1 MLTIFGA
8 HQQMC
13 DGLSRRDFLRV
24 GALGGGLTL
33 ADMLR
38 LKAQG
43 STGASP
49 KAVIMMCLSGGPSH
63 MDMYDMKPDA
73 PAEYRGE
80 WKPIQTNVPG
90 FDICEHMP
98 LQAKVADKMALVRN
112 MKFLQG
118 GHTPPELLTG
128 FVDSRKPDIGAAV
141 SKLRRDASLMGELP
155 PYVSLNIESYPSF
168 LGTAYKP
175 FAPKAETGG
184 LGLARGLTMDRLED
198 RKVLMQAFD
207 TLSRDL
213 DDHRRNLAGADLF
226 NTQALRMI
234 STSKAR
240 DAFDIGKEPDKV
252 EPPKV
257 VPPKTVTRVYRSNF
271 VDANLV
277 GEALLKMFPQQL
289 TVSGVSTQLTPRMG
303 DRDTAAATGVSSGIL
318 KTDGQARP
326 SKLLVVRGPEDIV
339 DAAMEIAK
347 EMDFER
353 PQVGIAVTIHDI
365 SNDALKDLGLTWEYG
380 KLQIEEQ
387 SPRGINFGSFS
398 RVPFTAVGTIRAL
411 ERSDKAKLLASPNV
425 SVLDGES
432 AFILI
437 GNRIN
442 FPVLVG
448 FSQANTPIFDK
459 QEERVGIY
467 LQVSASVSNDGQIT
481 LSLYPQVS
489 TVTGFLEVNGASY
502 PQIST
507 REAQT
512 TLRVKSGET
521 IVMGGMLKDEEL
533 SSVEKVPL
541 LSQIPILGELFTHR
555 KKTKSSSQVIIS
567 ITPAILE
574 SNP

>member
-1 MLTIFGA
+1 MISFLMSLSAGVAMLAPAILQPEAAAVPRAVEDVSLVGTQPAVSLADVVERVLPAPKTPRDKLCSLESSDLEFPLILKA
-8 HQQMC
+8 
-13 DGLSRRDFLRV
+13 LSEQTKVNLIL
-24 GALGGGLTL
+24 LGGSNEKLTV
-33 ADMLR
+33 R
-38 LKAQG
+38 LKNVKLGEMLDHLCALANLGNLDVG
-43 STGASP
+43 STI
-49 KAVIMMCLSGGPSH
+49 VI
-63 MDMYDMKPDA
+63 A
-73 PAEYRGE
+73 P
-80 WKPIQTNVPG
+80 
-90 FDICEHMP
+90 
-98 LQAKVADKMALVRN
+98 
-112 MKFLQG
+112 
-118 GHTPPELLTG
+118 
-128 FVDSRKPDIGAAV
+128 
-141 SKLRRDASLMGELP
+141 
-155 PYVSLNIESYPSF
+155 
-168 LGTAYKP
+168 
-175 FAPKAETGG
+175 
-184 LGLARGLTMDRLED
+184 
-198 RKVLMQAFD
+198 D
-207 TLSRDL
+207 TLL
-213 DDHRRNLAGADLF
+213 KEKYPKEWVAKH
-226 NTQALRMI
+226 
-234 STSKAR
+234 
-240 DAFDIGKEPDKV
+240 GKEPDKV

-387 SPRGINFGSFS
+387 EPRGINFGSFS

-411 ERSDKAKLLASPNV
+411 ERADKAKLLASPNV